1 MQTFACFEEWVPET
15 PPPTSSPR
23 VSVDRDIEMTDERE
37 KEPKHYP
44 ATELEWLATTSFN
57 HAVDYYVQ
65 ENDNLCRVW
74 AEKALTLAEWAE
86 DGGRLKNV
94 LVEKYKGLVWDK
106 E

>member
-1 MQTFACFEEWVPET
+1 MPET
-15 PPPTSSPR
+15 PPPTSPPR
-23 VSVDRDIEMTDERE
+23 VSVDRDIEMTDDRE

-65 ENDNLCRVW
+65 ENDDRCRVW
-74 AEKALTLAEWAE
+74 AEKALTLAEWAD